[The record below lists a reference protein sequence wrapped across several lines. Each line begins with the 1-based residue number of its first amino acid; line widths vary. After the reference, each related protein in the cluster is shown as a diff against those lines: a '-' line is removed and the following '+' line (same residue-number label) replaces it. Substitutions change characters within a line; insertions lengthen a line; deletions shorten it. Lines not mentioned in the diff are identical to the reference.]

1 MAFEALCYIC
11 GKEAVYRRRVSG
23 ENLCRR
29 CFLKTFTKKVVRTIS
44 RYEMFERDDRIAVA
58 FSGGRDSATL
68 LHVLVKI
75 EEKFPEAEIIALFID
90 EGIEKY
96 RENCYEIV
104 RETCEKLGVELVT
117 SSLKELFGIT
127 IDEIIN
133 QRENLLSKTPK
144 KNLTVHSACSYCG
157 ILRRKA
163 INFVAREKIKADKIA
178 LAHNLDDEAQTIL
191 LNILRAD
198 VERIAREYRHP
209 ERTHPLLVPRVKP
222 FRETPGREIA
232 LYAYY
237 KEINYHYTEC
247 PYAQEAMREDIKN
260 YLAEMEQKRPE
271 TLYNIIRS
279 NEAMAKAL
287 QKHPK
292 TTKTLTTCQKCGE
305 PSAKKTCKACQT
317 IQQYTTTTTNTQ
329 QQQQKQIQTEIKLPK
344 KEET

>member
-1 MAFEALCYIC
+1 MAFETACYKC
-11 GKEAVYRRRVSG
+11 GKEAVYKRRVSG
-23 ENLCRR
+23 ENLCRK
-29 CFLKTFTKKVVRTIS
+29 CFLKSFSEKIVKTIS
-44 RYEMFERDDRIAVA
+44 RYKMFERNDSIAVA

-75 EEKFPEAEIIALFID
+75 EKKFPESEIIALFID

-96 RENCYEIV
+96 RQNCHEIVEENCK
-104 RETCEKLGVELVT
+104 KLGVELVT

-133 QRENLLSKTPK
+133 QRENLIATTPK
-144 KNLTVHSACSYCG
+144 KHLTVYSACAYCG

-163 INFVAREKIKADKIA
+163 INLVAREKIQADKIA

-198 VERIAREYRHP
+198 IERIAREYRHTA
-209 ERTHPLLVPRVKP
+209 RTNPLLVPRVKP

-237 KEINYHYTEC
+237 KKINYHYTEC
-247 PYAQEAMREDIKN
+247 PYAQEAMREDLKK
-260 YLAEMEQKRPE
+260 YLAEMEQKRPG

-279 NEAMAKAL
+279 GETIAKAL
-287 QKHPK
+287 QKYPK

-305 PSAKKTCKACQT
+305 PSAKKTCKACET
-317 IQQYTTTTTNTQ
+317 IQQYTAANTQ
-329 QQQQKQIQTEIKLPK
+329 KQQQQIQTEIKLPK
-344 KEET
+344 REET